1 MIIIMFFINK
11 FNNSKNKY
19 IVEFNKKENIFFI
32 REKTNDKK
40 KKGEILKTLKIKKS
54 ILLEQFDVIKKIK
67 IEILKLRFS
76 NYIDLINYNLKINSL
91 KYFQNDILGNTVLG
105 NVIISFEKENVIAK
119 YIFKRKQKKIVLF
132 SIFELKFDIWN
143 DKMDYLKVKRMRLDR
158 IILKILKKEENEEKS
173 ILTKERKE
181 IQSKM
186 NEKVKIGNKVLTN
199 KEFEEEFSYLCEE
212 SDLDF

>member
-1 MIIIMFFINK
+1 MIIIMFFISK
-11 FNNSKNKY
+11 FNKSKNKY
-19 IVEFNKKENIFFI
+19 MIEFNKKESSFYI
-32 REKTNDKK
+32 RRKTNDKEN
-40 KKGEILKTLKIKKS
+40 KGEILKTLKIKKS

-105 NVIISFEKENVIAK
+105 NVIISFEKEDVIAK

-143 DKMDYLKVKRMRLDR
+143 DKMDYSKIKRMRLDR

-173 ILTKERKE
+173 ILTKEKKE